1 MSRKST
7 FLHKDIE
14 PNRHNKQERGDQRE
28 RERERQRQRD
38 RDPERDRHR
47 ERPILHFADVDQS
60 VHSGY
65 RSPEC

>member
-7 FLHKDIE
+7 FLHQDIE

-28 RERERQRQRD
+28 RDRD
-38 RDPERDRHR
+38 RDTERDRDR
-47 ERPILHFADVDQS
+47 ERPILHLADVDQS